1 MVPEALFPPRT
12 FTAGLYHPVDIQK
25 PLDANKRVW
34 EHLGHTCWGRQSD
47 LQWSLLALLD
57 QKAPGV
63 LSGKRCSNSLS
74 CLERALNLIRGF

>member
-1 MVPEALFPPRT
+1 MVPEALFPPT
-12 FTAGLYHPVDIQK
+12 HIHCWADHLADIQK
-25 PLDANKRVW
+25 PLDANKCVW
-34 EHLGHTCWGRQSD
+34 EHLGHARWGRQSD